1 MRIATVHLLIDVESD
16 AQACD
21 FLSETLSTMPYVV
34 DWAHYSFDAR
44 SDTREAMV
52 SFNVQM
58 AQVHATTAIAQRL
71 GQIYVKMM
79 RGSHE

>member
-34 DWAHYSFDAR
+34 DWAYAHRLWLGEITVSFDQEGEYEEG
-44 SDTREAMV
+44 DFLMEAPHV
-52 SFNVQM
+52 
-58 AQVHATTAIAQRL
+58 
-71 GQIYVKMM
+71 
-79 RGSHE
+79 GS

>member
-1 MRIATVHLLIDVESD
+1 MTDR
-16 AQACD
+16 
-21 FLSETLSTMPYVV
+21 V
-34 DWAHYSFDAR
+34 DHTAEAAAYAGKAEHYANADSFDAR

-58 AQVHATTAIAQRL
+58 AQVHATIAIAQRL